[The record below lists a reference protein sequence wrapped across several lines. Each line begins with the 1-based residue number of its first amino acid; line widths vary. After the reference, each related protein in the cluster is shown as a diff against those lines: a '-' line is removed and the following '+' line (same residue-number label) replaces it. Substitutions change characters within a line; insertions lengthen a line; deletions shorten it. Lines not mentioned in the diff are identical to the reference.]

1 MATDATFVTNIDLS
15 NLELR
20 NAKAHILSADPAA
33 VEGKIIYNSTA
44 KQLKYHDGTS
54 WVSAGGAPLANLSG
68 QAAAFGQ
75 AAANG
80 SATTAARSDHYH
92 ALPAVPALNS
102 IPVPTGAVAMNGQ
115 KITGL
120 AAGTTNGDAIRYEQ
134 LVGQYLPIGG
144 GNLTGNLGLTNTGID
159 WKNASN
165 VKRWN
170 ARLAG
175 TEGGSESG
183 AMLTLFSYTDA
194 GVESAGL
201 VQIDRGSGSTYVAG
215 TLRSATGMS
224 VGNQAGVGQ
233 IQVQP
238 AIGSYTGFT
247 LRNGTSGTDMFTL
260 DVYDSAAYVS
270 GTLKYLDAG
279 SWLFNKPVGMGS
291 NKITGL
297 AAATANGD
305 AVRYEQLTSKAD
317 TNQTM
322 YIGTTAVAINRSSAS
337 LSLTGVNIDGSAG
350 SATSATNA
358 TNATN
363 VAVTDNTTTNGTKY
377 VSWVDAASG
386 NNASKVSS
394 TKLTFNPST
403 GVLSATGFSGAG
415 GSLTGLTAG
424 NLSGTIPSAVLG
436 NSSLY
441 IGTTQ
446 VALNRGSGSLSL
458 AGISGITMTGAI
470 AMGGS
475 KITGLAAGTATGDA
489 ARYDELNALSGT
501 VTSVQ
506 TTANNALPKA
516 GGTMSGAIA
525 MGSNKITG
533 LADGTNPQDAATV
546 AQVQAAATGLDVK
559 ASVRAVIASNID
571 PGDSSYANS
580 TYADGVAVA
589 VDERVLLIG
598 QTNPAE
604 NGIWI
609 KKPGTTG
616 MLRGSDADTSAKV
629 TPNMFVF
636 VESGT
641 NYADTGWV
649 LTTDGPIT
657 LGTTGL
663 TFTQFSGPGQYV
675 WGNGLA
681 NSGRTVNVGAGTGI
695 TVAADTV
702 SIDTAVVARKS
713 STTLST
719 SATSY
724 VVTHN
729 LNTRD
734 VQVSVVQVG
743 SPYGVVYTAW
753 EATSVNTVTVYFAT
767 APTANTLRVN
777 VVG

>member
-33 VEGKIIYNSTA
+33 VEGKIIYNSTT

-446 VALNRGSGSLSL
+446 VLLNRGSASLSL

-516 GGTMSGAIA
+516 GGTMSGAIN
-525 MGSNKITG
+525 MGNQKITN
-533 LADGTNPQDAATV
+533 LANAVNGDEAVNYAQLVAATASAV
-546 AQVQAAATGLDVK
+546 AGLDVIP
-559 ASVRAVIASNID
+559 SVRVATT
-571 PGDSSYANS
+571 ANVTLS
-580 TYADGVAVA
+580 GLQTIDGVTLVA
-589 VDERVLLIG
+589 NNRVLVKSQSVG
-598 QTNPAE
+598 TE
-604 NGIWI
+604 NMIYVV
-609 KKPGTTG
+609 
-616 MLRGSDADTSAKV
+616 GSGAWSWLDWAYS
-629 TPNMFVF
+629 PNSFVF
-636 VESGT
+636 VEEGT
-641 NYADTGWV
+641 VNADTGWM
-649 LTTDGPIT
+649 LTNN
-657 LGTTGL
+657 GTISPGSTVMNW
-663 TFTQFSGPGQYV
+663 TQFSGAGQITA
-675 WGNGLA
+675 GNGLTKTG
-681 NSGRTVNVGAGTGI
+681 NTLDVGAGTGI

-729 LNTRD
+729 LNTQDINLTVRKLSD
-734 VQVSVVQVG
+734 QSVA
-743 SPYGVVYTAW
+743 YTSW
-753 EATSVNTVTVYFAT
+753 EATSVNTATVYFAT
-767 APTANTLRVN
+767 APAANAYRVT
-777 VVG
+777 VMG

>member
-1 MATDATFVTNIDLS
+1 MGDVMFVNNIDLN
-15 NLELR
+15 NLEVR
-20 NAKAHILSADPAA
+20 NFKAHILSADPSGA
-33 VEGKIIYNSTA
+33 EGKVIYNSTT

-75 AAANG
+75 SASNG

-144 GNLTGNLGLTNTGID
+144 GNLTGNLGLTNVGID

-170 ARLAG
+170 FRLAG
-175 TEGGSESG
+175 NEGGSESG
-183 AMLTLFSYTDA
+183 SMLSVYSYTDA
-194 GVESAGL
+194 GVESSAL
-201 VQIDRGSGSTYVAG
+201 IQVDRGTGSTYVAG
-215 TLRSATGMS
+215 TLRSAAGFS
-224 VGNQAGVGQ
+224 VTNQAGVGQ
-233 IQVQP
+233 VQVQP
-238 AIGSYTGFT
+238 AIGSYTGFN
-247 LRNGTSGTDMFTL
+247 LRNGVSGTDMFIL

-270 GTLKYLDAG
+270 GTLKYLNAG
-279 SWLFNKPVGMGS
+279 SWLFDKPVGMGS

-305 AVRYEQLTSKAD
+305 AVRYEQLASKAD

-322 YIGTTAVAINRSSAS
+322 YIGTTALAINRSSAS

-358 TNATN
+358 TNAAN
-363 VAVTDNTTTNGTKY
+363 VGVTDDTTTNGTKY

-386 NNASKVSS
+386 NRANKVSS
-394 TKLTFNPST
+394 SKLTFNPST

-525 MGSNKITG
+525 MGGNKITG
-533 LADGTNPQDAATV
+533 LADGVAASDAATIG
-546 AQVQAAATGLDVK
+546 QLQAGQAGLDVK
-559 ASVRAVIASNID
+559 ASVRAVITTNVDPSDSTNINAAVLD
-571 PGDSSYANS
+571 GATVAPG
-580 TYADGVAVA
+580 
-589 VDERVLLIG
+589 ERFLLVG
-598 QTNPAE
+598 QTDQRL
-604 NGIWI
+604 NGIWV
-609 KKPGTTG
+609 KGVGTTG
-616 MLRGSDADTSAKV
+616 CLRAADADSSAELSAG
-629 TPNMFVF
+629 MFVF
-636 VESGT
+636 VESGNT
-641 NYADTGWV
+641 YADTGWV

-657 LGTTGL
+657 VDTTAL
-663 TFTQFSGPGQYV
+663 AFTQFFGPGAYT

-681 NSGRTVNVGAGTGI
+681 NTGRTINVGAGTGI
-695 TVAADTV
+695 TVGADTV

-743 SPYGVVYTAW
+743 SPYGVIYTAW

>member
-33 VEGKIIYNSTA
+33 VEGKIIYNSTT

-183 AMLTLFSYTDA
+183 AMLMLFSYTDA

-224 VGNQAGVGQ
+224 VGNKAGVGQ

-238 AIGSYTGFT
+238 VIGSYTGFT

-279 SWLFNKPVGMGS
+279 SWLFNKPVG
-291 NKITGL
+291 
-297 AAATANGD
+297 
-305 AVRYEQLTSKAD
+305 
-317 TNQTM
+317 
-322 YIGTTAVAINRSSAS
+322 
-337 LSLTGVNIDGSAG
+337 
-350 SATSATNA
+350 
-358 TNATN
+358 
-363 VAVTDNTTTNGTKY
+363 
-377 VSWVDAASG
+377 
-386 NNASKVSS
+386 
-394 TKLTFNPST
+394 
-403 GVLSATGFSGAG
+403 
-415 GSLTGLTAG
+415 
-424 NLSGTIPSAVLG
+424 
-436 NSSLY
+436 
-441 IGTTQ
+441 
-446 VALNRGSGSLSL
+446 
-458 AGISGITMTGAI
+458 
-470 AMGGS
+470 
-475 KITGLAAGTATGDA
+475 
-489 ARYDELNALSGT
+489 
-501 VTSVQ
+501 
-506 TTANNALPKA
+506 
-516 GGTMSGAIA
+516 

-663 TFTQFSGPGQYV
+663 TFTQFFGPGQYV

-681 NSGRTVNVGAGTGI
+681 NSGRTINVGAGTGI

-702 SIDTAVVARKS
+702 AIDTAVVARKS

-743 SPYGVVYTAW
+743 SPYGVIYTAW

>member
-33 VEGKIIYNSTA
+33 VEGKIIYNSTT

-446 VALNRGSGSLSL
+446 VLLNRGSASLSL

-516 GGTMSGAIA
+516 GGTMTGAIN
-525 MGSNKITG
+525 MGNQKITN
-533 LADGTNPQDAATV
+533 LANAVNGDEAVNYAQLVAATASAV
-546 AQVQAAATGLDVK
+546 AGLDVIP
-559 ASVRAVIASNID
+559 SVRVATT
-571 PGDSSYANS
+571 ANVALS
-580 TYADGVAVA
+580 GLQTIDGVTLVA
-589 VDERVLLIG
+589 NDRVLVKSQSVG
-598 QTNPAE
+598 TE
-604 NGIWI
+604 NMIYVV
-609 KKPGTTG
+609 
-616 MLRGSDADTSAKV
+616 GSGAWSWLDWAYS
-629 TPNMFVF
+629 PNSFVF
-636 VESGT
+636 VEEGT
-641 NYADTGWV
+641 VNADTGWM
-649 LTTDGPIT
+649 LTNN
-657 LGTTGL
+657 GTISPGSTVMNW
-663 TFTQFSGPGQYV
+663 TQFSGAGQITA
-675 WGNGLA
+675 GNGLTKTG
-681 NSGRTVNVGAGTGI
+681 NTLDVGVGNGI

-702 SIDTAVVARKS
+702 AIDTAVVARKS

-743 SPYGVVYTAW
+743 SPYGVIYTAW